1 MFACLFQSQMLLN
14 QLREITGIQD
24 LQVLQSALNV
34 CLAQKHLSVCL

>member
-24 LQVLQSALNV
+24 LQVLQSALKV
-34 CLAQKHLSVCL
+34 CLVQQHLSMCL